1 MEALGAIASVIAAIA
16 AVIALW
22 RTRNLPKLEQSVHNT
37 QNELNKLLLRKE
49 KADAITAEC
58 ADFSAR
64 FVKIGSSKW
73 RLKIANKGKA
83 SAQDVD
89 VDFPDSGIILGAEDK
104 FPMAVMEPGDSV
116 ELIAAIAMGDP
127 PKIQVKISWKD
138 RMQGE
143 TNKLLTPTT

>member
-1 MEALGAIASVIAAIA
+1 MEALGAIASVIAAIT

-22 RTRNLPKLEQSVHNT
+22 RTRNLPKLEQSVHHT

-49 KADAITAEC
+49 KADAIAAEC

-73 RLKIANKGKA
+73 RLMIANKGKA
-83 SAQDVD
+83 PAQNVD
-89 VDFPDSGIILGAEDK
+89 VDFPDSNIILGAEDK

-116 ELIAAIAMGDP
+116 ELVAAIAMGDP

-138 RMQGE
+138 GMQGE
-143 TNKLLTPTT
+143 TDKLLTPTT